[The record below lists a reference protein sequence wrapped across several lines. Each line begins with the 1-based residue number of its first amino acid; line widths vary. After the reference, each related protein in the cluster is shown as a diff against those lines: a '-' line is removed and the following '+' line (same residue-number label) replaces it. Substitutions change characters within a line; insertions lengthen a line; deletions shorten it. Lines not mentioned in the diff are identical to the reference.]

1 MKIAILTQ
9 PLRTNFGGILQDYA
23 LQTALKKLGHVPI
36 TIDYACRYTKS
47 RWLMGCFKSILT
59 RTPHHVQ
66 FPHYNRSGQEN
77 LNRFIHQYMNMTKPV
92 DAPTKEII
100 DRINPDAI
108 VVGSDQVWSPWANV
122 PLDFLGNMY
131 LDFIPDYKGKR
142 IAYAASF
149 GGGEWTYTKEWGE
162 KCAACAKKFDA
173 ISVREDSGVKL
184 CKEHFGVD
192 ATHVLDPTLLLT
204 RADYEKLLTWPAK
217 QTNKLFAYVLD
228 TSAEKV
234 AFIHRIADKL
244 GLELIIKGANDD
256 LKWEDSIEGWL
267 SDIRDS
273 AMVVTDSFH
282 GSVFAIHFHRPFLS
296 IVNNKRG
303 ADRFTSLL
311 GKLGLADR
319 LVNDTK
325 DDDSFD
331 GKIDWVSVDLKLC
344 RERSLSMNFLM
355 NAL

>member
-1 MKIAILTQ
+1 
-9 PLRTNFGGILQDYA
+9 
-23 LQTALKKLGHVPI
+23 
-36 TIDYACRYTKS
+36 
-47 RWLMGCFKSILT
+47 MGRVKSIL
-59 RTPHHVQ
+59 RGTPHRIQ
-66 FPHYNRSGQEN
+66 YPHYNRSGQEN
-77 LNRFIHQYMNMTKPV
+77 LNAFIHKNITLTKPV
-92 DAPTKEII
+92 NVPSKEIFDTI
-100 DRINPDAI
+100 HPDAF
-108 VVGSDQVWSPWANV
+108 VVGSDQVWAPACNV
-122 PLDFLGNMY
+122 PISYLGNMF
-131 LDFIPDYKGKR
+131 LDFAPDFKGKR
-142 IAYAASF
+142 VAYAASF
-149 GGGEWTYTKEWGE
+149 GSGEWTYPPEWE
-162 KCAACAKKFDA
+162 AKCRVLAKKFDA